1 MTDTANRVEVDEEAL
16 RTAKAS
22 YDRCCARP
30 DFFICFYSNFFRQC
44 PEVEPL
50 FAQTDFERQ
59 RGLLRHA
66 IGLLLIFPRHEKT
79 EPTVLTR
86 VADRHARGDLGISPD
101 KYPAFVESLMQTVSE
116 HDPEFD
122 GRIDLAWRQSIAPG
136 IAYMQ
141 DRY

>member
-1 MTDTANRVEVDEEAL
+1 MTETAHPLDVDEGAL
-16 RTAKAS
+16 GTAKAS
-22 YDRCCARP
+22 YERCCARP
-30 DFFICFYSNFFRQC
+30 DFFICFYRNFFRHC

-66 IGLLLIFPRHEKT
+66 IGLLLIFPRQPKA

-86 VADRHARGDLGISPD
+86 VADRHGRGDLDINPD
-101 KYPAFVESLMQTVSE
+101 LYPAFVESLMQTVAE
-116 HDPEFD
+116 HDPDFD
-122 GRIDLAWRQSIAPG
+122 ETVAAAWRQSVAPG

-141 DRY
+141 SRH